1 MKLERETHVFNFMC
15 ETERGHRHSRV
26 SPWAARARIS
36 KYRCIHYSLANLPS
50 AVRPR
55 EQAFRSS
62 LRVRTAVLRLLSLFL
77 CDVALFFFLSR
88 KRIKP
93 KAKRSEREGERI
105 EFESEALERRS

>member
-1 MKLERETHVFNFMC
+1 MKLERETHVFMC

-93 KAKRSEREGERI
+93 KAKRSERERI

>member
-1 MKLERETHVFNFMC
+1 MRHVFMC
-15 ETERGHRHSRV
+15 ETERGHS
-26 SPWAARARIS
+26 AQTLAREPVGCPRTNMQYGIS

-93 KAKRSEREGERI
+93 KAKRSERERI